1 MMLAMKTSIR
11 FLAPLV
17 LVGTCA
23 PALAQMYVVQPA
35 PLQWYITAGPS
46 FTNGTTAEFLE
57 NGWTVGTG
65 FTVQPDPGGPFAF
78 RTNFSY
84 SRFGATDALINEG
97 SEANQTQITG
107 GNGQVLDADIDG
119 VLRFPL
125 NYPGVHWYLMGGG
138 GIAHRYVELTQNVGS
153 GGLSCGGWFSF
164 CGPYTAGSVVAAS
177 DSQTHLTWNAGAG
190 VDFALPGGQS
200 WFVEARFEQI
210 ETAQP
215 TQFIP
220 VRVGLRF

>member
-1 MMLAMKTSIR
+1 MKTYLR
-11 FLAPLV
+11 YLAPLM
-17 LVGTCA
+17 LVGACT
-23 PALAQMYVVQPA
+23 PALAQIYVMQPA
-35 PLQWYITAGPS
+35 PLQWYIDAGPS
-46 FTNGTTAEFLE
+46 FPTGTTADFLQ

-65 FTVQPDPGGPFAF
+65 FTVQPDPGGPFAI

-84 SRFGATDALINEG
+84 SRFGATNALIDEG
-97 SEANQTQITG
+97 SVANQTQITG
-107 GNGQVLDADIDG
+107 GNGQVLAADVDG

-125 NYPGVHWYLMGGG
+125 NRGVHLYMMAGGG
-138 GIAHRYVELTQNVGS
+138 LAHRYVELTQNVGN
-153 GGLSCGGWFSF
+153 GGLPCGGWFSF

-177 DSQTHLTWNAGAG
+177 DSQTHLAWNAGAG

-200 WFVEARFEQI
+200 WFVEARFEEV